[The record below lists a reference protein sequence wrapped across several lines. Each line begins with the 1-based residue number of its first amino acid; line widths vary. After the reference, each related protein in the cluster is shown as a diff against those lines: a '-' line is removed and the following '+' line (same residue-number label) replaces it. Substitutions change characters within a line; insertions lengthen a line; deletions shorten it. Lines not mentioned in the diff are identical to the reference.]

1 VCVALPGQVVAIGE
15 RSPASIPGTVTITG
29 SNRDVDLVMVPQV
42 EIGDYVVV
50 HSGYAIEVVPEQRA
64 LETLALLAEGG
75 LGSAP

>member
-1 VCVALPGQVVAIGE
+1 
-15 RSPASIPGTVTITG
+15 
-29 SNRDVDLVMVPQV
+29 V
-42 EIGDYVVV
+42 ELGDYVVV